1 MCTSLVLIQ
10 RAQSQGTDM
19 TGAMVAWRDRSVLDS
34 GGTDKADFAV
44 VSVLRGG
51 YSSLVCFSL
60 AIGCLRTPIRWSSGF
75 IGIAILSA
83 APTTSAPGPLSRFGS
98 ITLTF
103 LHLRLS
109 GLRASSTTSSTTA
122 VLVRAG
128 GEGRLRV
135 GHLVGGDDD
144 KEVKVQRQAK
154 Q

>member
-34 GGTDKADFAV
+34 RGTDKADFAV
-44 VSVLRGG
+44 VSVLHGG
-51 YSSLVCFSL
+51 YSSLVGFSL
-60 AIGCLRTPIRWSSGF
+60 AIGRLCTPVRWSSRF

-83 APTTSAPGPLSRFGS
+83 SPATSGPRPLSRFGS
-98 ITLTF
+98 ITLTL
-103 LHLRLS
+103 LHLRVS

-128 GEGRLRV
+128 GEGGLRV
-135 GHLVGGDDD
+135 GHLVGETMTR
-144 KEVKVQRQAK
+144 K
-154 Q
+154 